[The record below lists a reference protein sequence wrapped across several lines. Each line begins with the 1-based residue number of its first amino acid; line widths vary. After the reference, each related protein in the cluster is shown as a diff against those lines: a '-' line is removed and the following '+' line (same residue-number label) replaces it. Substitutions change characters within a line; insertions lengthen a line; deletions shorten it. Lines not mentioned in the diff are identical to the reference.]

1 MTSQTL
7 VRAKQLNLIL
17 QNKTILNEVSF
28 DIFPNEIITLIG
40 PNGAGKSSL
49 VKLILGI
56 NKPTSGLVERSKFLK
71 IGYVPQVFHVDDRL
85 PLDVQSF
92 ILLNQK
98 HKSKQLSNLDE
109 TLSLLNISHLK
120 QQRIQGLSGGEL
132 QRVLLA
138 RAILSKPNL
147 LILDEPA
154 QGIDFHGEA
163 ELYALINQ
171 IQKELKC
178 AILMISHDLH
188 VVMAQTSQ
196 VICLNQHICCHG
208 APESISKHP
217 EFINIFGANV
227 AKNVGYYQHD
237 HDHDHALDG
246 QVKPCTHDHVHSTD
260 SHINENK

>member
-1 MTSQTL
+1 MNSQAL
-7 VRAKQLNLIL
+7 VQIQNLNLIL
-17 QNKTILNEVSF
+17 QNKTILQNVSF
-28 DIFPNEIITLIG
+28 DILPNEIITLIG

-56 NKPTSGLVERSKFLK
+56 TRATSGTIVKSHNLSV
-71 IGYVPQVFHVDDRL
+71 GYVPQAFHIDDRL
-85 PLDVQSF
+85 PINVAGF
-92 ILLNQK
+92 ILLNQTK
-98 HKSKQLSNLDE
+98 TDKLDE
-109 TLSLLNISHLK
+109 TLQLLNIAHLK
-120 QQRIQGLSGGEL
+120 DQKIQGLSGGQL

-138 RAILSKPNL
+138 RAILSRPQL

-163 ELYALINQ
+163 ELYALIHQ

-178 AILMISHDLH
+178 AVLMISHDLH

-196 VICLNQHICCHG
+196 VICLNQHICCFG
-208 APESISKHP
+208 EPESISKHP
-217 EFINIFGANV
+217 EFINIFGDKI

-246 QVKPCTHDHVHSTD
+246 QVKACTHDHNHSIHQHNH
-260 SHINENK
+260 SNNSEQP

>member
-1 MTSQTL
+1 MNSQAL
-7 VRAKQLNLIL
+7 VQAKQLNLIL
-17 QNKTILNEVSF
+17 QNKTILHDISF

-49 VKLILGI
+49 VKLLLGI
-56 NKPTSGLVERSKFLK
+56 NKPTSGMVEKSKDLK
-71 IGYVPQVFHVDDRL
+71 IGYVPQAFHVDDRL
-85 PLDVQSF
+85 PLDVKSF
-92 ILLNQK
+92 VNLNQK
-98 HKSKQLSNLDE
+98 HRANLDE
-109 TLSLLNISHLK
+109 TLALLNISHLK
-120 QQRIQGLSGGEL
+120 HQRIQGLSGGEL

-154 QGIDFHGEA
+154 QGVDFHGEA

-246 QVKPCTHDHVHSTD
+246 QVTPCTHDHDHST
-260 SHINENK
+260 HIHNTTNTGENQ